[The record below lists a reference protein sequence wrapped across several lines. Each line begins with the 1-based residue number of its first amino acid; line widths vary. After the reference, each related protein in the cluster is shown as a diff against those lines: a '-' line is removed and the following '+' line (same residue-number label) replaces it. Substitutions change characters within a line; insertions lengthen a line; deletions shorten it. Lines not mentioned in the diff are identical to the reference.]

1 MYEGQNGGNTR
12 FPDLLRRDF
21 DEIQLREIPP
31 TPTKSTFDNEQKA
44 GSKVVSEAESE
55 SLMRSTS
62 RSRSPSRE
70 RSSERGHKRSE
81 STYSI
86 FPDAPRRKSTASTKT
101 TRTRTTSHAGSE
113 RSTRLDVP
121 ARNSTKSSRSRAN
134 SNASERSL
142 GAEIPVQIEA
152 RSSRSRANS
161 NTSER
166 SLVTEIQ
173 VQIEG
178 ISSRPRGI
186 SNSDSTYSTGSNGQ
200 DCSDNKHLL
209 ASHPAAPAVPQDDLM
224 MQFES
229 FVDSIDQVPNRRI
242 TLKTGKVPASQ
253 KVKLMQVR
261 KFLRNPWGKKPNLLH
276 EKTKDGGLDGSE
288 RRLRQ
293 WKSRCFIASV
303 FMGSVLIIHAVFMIW
318 AAQRSSGGANIGTI
332 YQGEC
337 ATVDNINTGL
347 HVLINITTMIAT
359 MASACGMYFLSSQT
373 RKEVDEAHAQGRSL
387 DIGVLSLRNLRTW
400 KKKVLFGVLIIP
412 SLPIYFLG
420 NSIVFTASPM
430 LDYDVVIATPLF
442 LNNTAVDCSQDVSA
456 SCTSTDGS
464 PTSCSTQPL
473 NSFSPQYTTNL
484 CDTATSLHHNFTQ
497 NQLHHL
503 NTTECLTAYSTL
515 SNPSSNYANL
525 LVITKTQ
532 PLTTNNSILLAF
544 HHLQYTSVLTSP
556 HTWTC
561 GPDDPLPGQN
571 TCDIPNLILNADIW
585 TLGPP
590 LLPIFPPSTSTSLQQ
605 TPSQRWEIDYCLAS
619 PLPST
624 PLCELQ
630 YSRLITLIQIA
641 CTGIKFLA
649 LLIITFGFGSTTVL
663 ANVADAVASFRER
676 SDAVTSHRNF
686 IHRNSAW
693 KSRDGLL
700 ILEPEVEGKE
710 RKLRWFHGASLPLWV
725 GGLFFSATLLTTT
738 LILLTTS
745 TIPIPSPYTLPP
757 GRTSPLAI
765 LKIFSFSSQTFVP
778 SPHTT
783 TAQLFLAAILTN
795 APQFLVSVAVFLL
808 EQIYTRM
815 QAARIFSLLV
825 EDHDMNAKRKIP
837 APREMHPFLSLMSLI
852 LHIMISQA
860 LFVHHVFVI
869 RANDLE
875 GRNRMEYL
883 DVQYTPLGILI
894 SLLLGLVMVGWL
906 VGSGGMRLRGKGVV
920 VGSESL
926 EIAGAC
932 GGGRRG
938 RRL

>member
-1 MYEGQNGGNTR
+1 MEGTHDFQICCEETLMKSNYEKYRRRLRSRHSTMNRKQNQRWCRQRSRKVEKPFKGTEQRTWAQEIGINILHLSRCPQTEINGIHEDYENEDNIPCGIRAINKTRCPGTKQHQILKITGKFQCFRWKQYPRDQGQIPIRLKDRLVLR
-12 FPDLLRRDF
+12 FPFRLNQSPRDREAF
-21 DEIQLREIPP
+21 LIQIP
-31 TPTKSTFDNEQKA
+31 
-44 GSKVVSEAESE
+44 
-55 SLMRSTS
+55 R
-62 RSRSPSRE
+62 
-70 RSSERGHKRSE
+70 
-81 STYSI
+81 
-86 FPDAPRRKSTASTKT
+86 
-101 TRTRTTSHAGSE
+101 
-113 RSTRLDVP
+113 
-121 ARNSTKSSRSRAN
+121 
-134 SNASERSL
+134 
-142 GAEIPVQIEA
+142 
-152 RSSRSRANS
+152 
-161 NTSER
+161 
-166 SLVTEIQ
+166 
-173 VQIEG
+173 
-178 ISSRPRGI
+178 
-186 SNSDSTYSTGSNGQ
+186 SNGQ

-209 ASHPAAPAVPQDDLM
+209 ASHPPAPAVPQDDLM

-229 FVDSIDQVPNRRI
+229 SIDQVPNRRI
-242 TLKTGKVPASQ
+242 TLKTGKAPASQ
-253 KVKLMQVR
+253 KLKLMQVR
-261 KFLRNPWGKKPNLLH
+261 KFLRNPWGKKPNVLH

-303 FMGSVLIIHAVFMIW
+303 FMGSVLIIHVVFMIW
-318 AAQRSSGGANIGTI
+318 AAQRSSGGANIGSI
-332 YQGEC
+332 YRGEC

-359 MASACGMYFLSSQT
+359 MASACGMYFLSSPT

-387 DIGVLSLRNLRTW
+387 DIGILSLRNLRTW
-400 KKKVLFGVLIIP
+400 KKKVLFGVLII
-412 SLPIYFLG
+412 SLLPIHFLG

-442 LNNTAVDCSQDVSA
+442 LNNTTVDCSQDVSA

-464 PTSCSTQPL
+464 PTVCSTQPL
-473 NSFSPQYTTNL
+473 NSSSPQYTTNL
-484 CDTATSLHHNFTQ
+484 CNTATSLHHNFTQ

-571 TCDIPNLILNADIW
+571 TCDIPNLILNSDIW

-590 LLPIFPPSTSTSLQQ
+590 LLPISPPSTSTSLQQ

-649 LLIITFGFGSTTVL
+649 MLIITFGFGSTTVL

-676 SDAVTSHRNF
+676 SDAVTSHRNL

-778 SPHTT
+778 APHTT

-795 APQFLVSVAVFLL
+795 APQLLVSVAVFLL
-808 EQIYTRM
+808 EQIYIRM
-815 QAARIFSLLV
+815 QAARTFSLLV
-825 EDHDMNAKRKIP
+825 EDNDMTAKRKIP
-837 APREMHPFLSLMSLI
+837 TLRERCLYTMFLSQDQ
-852 LHIMISQA
+852 MIWKGRTGWIHAS
-860 LFVHHVFVI
+860 
-869 RANDLE
+869 RDLDFAAT
-875 GRNRMEYL
+875 GTCDSR
-883 DVQYTPLGILI
+883 
-894 SLLLGLVMVGWL
+894 
-906 VGSGGMRLRGKGVV
+906 V
-920 VGSESL
+920 VGGLWGDET
-926 EIAGAC
+926 EGQGGGGWEWEFGDC
-932 GGGRRG
+932 GGLWEWEEREEVVNSWEGVLG
-938 RRL
+938 V